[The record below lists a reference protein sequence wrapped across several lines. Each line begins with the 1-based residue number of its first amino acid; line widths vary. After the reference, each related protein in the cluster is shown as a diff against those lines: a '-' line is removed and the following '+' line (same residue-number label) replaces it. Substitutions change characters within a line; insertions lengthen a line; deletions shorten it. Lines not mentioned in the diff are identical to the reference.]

1 MKISENKVVVLHY
14 AVSDSEDTLIY
25 SSYDHSPLS
34 IIQGTGYLIP
44 GLEDALIDHVVG
56 DKFEVEV
63 SAENAYG
70 DRHDEFVQTVPKSM
84 FESVEDLAVG
94 SQLRATTDDGE
105 QTVIVIDVTDD
116 EITVDGNHPLAGID
130 LQRKLEKNAFVIGGS
145 NYDAPGQTVGDFLNG
160 SGEGEFG
167 DVVPSY
173 KPGLKFTDLSKT
185 LPPFAVAAIREAIP
199 AFEKKIKGFSAKD
212 ATLTGVET
220 RTSSPVSIKRGR
232 DFQSISTKGLYPAGE
247 GAGYAGGIL
256 SAGIDGIKVAEA
268 MALSMLVKED

>member
-14 AVSDSEDTLIY
+14 AVSDSEDTLID

-34 IIQGTGYLIP
+34 IIHGTGYLIP
-44 GLEDALIDHVVG
+44 GLEDALTDHVVD
-56 DKFEVEV
+56 DKFEVSV

-130 LQRKLEKNAFVIGGS
+130 LKFDVEILEVR
-145 NYDAPGQTVGDFLNG
+145 DATEDELKHGHVH
-160 SGEGEFG
+160 GEGG
-167 DVVPSY
+167 CGHSHD
-173 KPGLKFTDLSKT
+173 
-185 LPPFAVAAIREAIP
+185 
-199 AFEKKIKGFSAKD
+199 
-212 ATLTGVET
+212 
-220 RTSSPVSIKRGR
+220 
-232 DFQSISTKGLYPAGE
+232 
-247 GAGYAGGIL
+247 
-256 SAGIDGIKVAEA
+256 
-268 MALSMLVKED
+268 

>member
-14 AVSDSEDTLIY
+14 AVSDTDDTLID

-44 GLEDALIDHVVG
+44 GLEDALTDHVVG

-63 SAENAYG
+63 NAENAYG
-70 DRHDEFVQTVPKSM
+70 ERHDEFVQTVPKSM

-130 LQRKLEKNAFVIGGS
+130 LKFEVDILEVR
-145 NYDAPGQTVGDFLNG
+145 DATEDELKHGHVH
-160 SGEGEFG
+160 GEGG
-167 DVVPSY
+167 CGHSHD
-173 KPGLKFTDLSKT
+173 
-185 LPPFAVAAIREAIP
+185 
-199 AFEKKIKGFSAKD
+199 
-212 ATLTGVET
+212 
-220 RTSSPVSIKRGR
+220 
-232 DFQSISTKGLYPAGE
+232 
-247 GAGYAGGIL
+247 
-256 SAGIDGIKVAEA
+256 
-268 MALSMLVKED
+268 

>member
-14 AVSDSEDTLIY
+14 AVSDSEDTLID

-34 IIQGTGYLIP
+34 IIQGSGYLIP

-130 LQRKLEKNAFVIGGS
+130 LKFEVDRKLIEK
-145 NYDAPGQTVGDFLNG
+145 Y
-160 SGEGEFG
+160 GEEHF
-167 DVVPSY
+167 
-173 KPGLKFTDLSKT
+173 
-185 LPPFAVAAIREAIP
+185 RN
-199 AFEKKIKGFSAKD
+199 
-212 ATLTGVET
+212 
-220 RTSSPVSIKRGR
+220 R
-232 DFQSISTKGLYPAGE
+232 
-247 GAGYAGGIL
+247 
-256 SAGIDGIKVAEA
+256 
-268 MALSMLVKED
+268 

>member
-14 AVSDSEDTLIY
+14 AVSDSEDTLID

-34 IIQGTGYLIP
+34 IIQGSGYLIP

-130 LQRKLEKNAFVIGGS
+130 LKFEVDILEVR
-145 NYDAPGQTVGDFLNG
+145 DATEDELQHGHVH
-160 SGEGEFG
+160 GEGG
-167 DVVPSY
+167 CGHSHD
-173 KPGLKFTDLSKT
+173 
-185 LPPFAVAAIREAIP
+185 
-199 AFEKKIKGFSAKD
+199 
-212 ATLTGVET
+212 
-220 RTSSPVSIKRGR
+220 
-232 DFQSISTKGLYPAGE
+232 
-247 GAGYAGGIL
+247 
-256 SAGIDGIKVAEA
+256 
-268 MALSMLVKED
+268 

>member
-14 AVSDSEDTLIY
+14 AVSDSEDTLID

-56 DKFEVEV
+56 DKFEVAV
-63 SAENAYG
+63 TAENAYG

-105 QTVIVIDVTDD
+105 QTVIVLDVTDD

-130 LQRKLEKNAFVIGGS
+130 LKFEVDILEVR
-145 NYDAPGQTVGDFLNG
+145 DATEDELKHGHVH
-160 SGEGEFG
+160 GEGG
-167 DVVPSY
+167 CGHSHD
-173 KPGLKFTDLSKT
+173 
-185 LPPFAVAAIREAIP
+185 
-199 AFEKKIKGFSAKD
+199 
-212 ATLTGVET
+212 
-220 RTSSPVSIKRGR
+220 
-232 DFQSISTKGLYPAGE
+232 
-247 GAGYAGGIL
+247 
-256 SAGIDGIKVAEA
+256 
-268 MALSMLVKED
+268 